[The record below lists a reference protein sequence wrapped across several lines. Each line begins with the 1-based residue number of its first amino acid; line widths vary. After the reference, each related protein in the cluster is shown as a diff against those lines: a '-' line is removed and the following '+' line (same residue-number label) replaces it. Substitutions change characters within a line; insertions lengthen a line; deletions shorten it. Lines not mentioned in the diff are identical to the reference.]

1 MTPTFLHAS
10 SKYGVYDVRMKL
22 ADCAR
27 RAACRDE
34 SISFC
39 FKVVVLIFHHVA
51 QCAHKFSKCM
61 YTSRYSS
68 DIAILGGF

>member
-22 ADCAR
+22 TGCAR

-34 SISFC
+34 SISF
-39 FKVVVLIFHHVA
+39 FLKVVNPIFHHVA
-51 QCAHKFSKCM
+51 QCAHKSSKCM
-61 YTSRYSS
+61 YTNSYSS